1 MRFGL
6 SARLAL
12 LVHFIRYKLRV
23 YKAVFFTSLSR
34 YKVWMVDIRLHG
46 LPWRP
51 DYCGHFLAATS
62 LGGHLPWR
70 LLAATSCSDHNL
82 AANLV
87 IFCSGFSLSP
97 GFAVMSTFL
106 FFIWKTSK
114 RHFGSGTF
122 FLFPFNLESLKC
134 DLLELGELFFHD
146 PLKHLRNLLVDN
158 IDRESW
164 TSPILK
170 CLLISRQYLLY
181 LLYSVHTS
189 LYSRVWWTDAD
200 PL

>member
-70 LLAATSCSDHNL
+70 LLGATSCSDHNL

-87 IFCSGFSLSP
+87 IFCSVASPYLQDLPSCPLFCSSSERLPSGTLVLALFSFSL
-97 GFAVMSTFL
+97 L
-106 FFIWKTSK
+106 IWKAS
-114 RHFGSGTF
+114 
-122 FLFPFNLESLKC
+122 N
-134 DLLELGELFFHD
+134 
-146 PLKHLRNLLVDN
+146 V
-158 IDRESW
+158 
-164 TSPILK
+164 
-170 CLLISRQYLLY
+170 
-181 LLYSVHTS
+181 TS
-189 LYSRVWWTDAD
+189 LNWANCFSMILSNTLEICSLITLTGNLGQV
-200 PL
+200 LF